1 MRGRRLLVLLLTCA
15 PASGCGAC
23 EPDRPAPGADASAH
37 ATAQSSKSAALV
49 PSSIAAHLQHHN
61 RLACRAIAVEGDVHV
76 DTGRAG
82 APTDKPGAADA
93 GTTPLLLQGLVP
105 TEAWL
110 DLAKGARF
118 VAKDPRTSRETTF
131 LGPGRARACVDYA
144 EESWLEFGVFES
156 SVGSGEAPGAEE
168 WVVTP
173 LGVVRYDAGKLRV
186 EVDAKRVSVEVDA
199 GTAFVWRA
207 GDTRPAPAPRASEE
221 EGWQRVDAPHRTT
234 LAWNGR
240 AGGPVA
246 LEAAD
251 ASVTECAELA
261 RKAHDLAAALLAP
274 AGAPPDKLGADAG
287 TIAQQVTTRRLA
299 RAACAVS
306 EVRVGSLPPSGP
318 ASQLATKLTAATGLW
333 STLPLATP
341 PDGAGAP
348 SNKP

>member
-1 MRGRRLLVLLLTCA
+1 MSVGVGVTVRARRLLVLLLTCA

-23 EPDRPAPGADASAH
+23 EPDRPAPGPDASAH
-37 ATAQSSKSAALV
+37 ATAAPPPRSAALV
-49 PSSIAAHLQHHN
+49 PSSIAAHLSHQN

-76 DTGRAG
+76 DKG
-82 APTDKPGAADA
+82 GAADG

-144 EESWLEFGVFES
+144 EESWLESGTFES

-186 EVDAKRVSVEVDA
+186 TVGPRRVSVEVDA

-207 GDTRPAPAPRASEE
+207 ADTRPAPAREGSEE
-221 EGWQRVDAPHRTT
+221 EGWQRVDAPRKTT
-234 LAWNGR
+234 IAWNGR

-246 LEAAD
+246 LDAAD
-251 ASVTECAELA
+251 AGVTDCAELG
-261 RKAHDLAAALLAP
+261 RKTHDLAAALLRGP
-274 AGAPPDKLGADAG
+274 AADAG
-287 TIAQQVTTRRLA
+287 TIAEQVTTRRLA

-306 EVRVGSLPPSGP
+306 EVRVGSLPPSAAAG
-318 ASQLATKLTAATGLW
+318 QLATKLTAAAGLW

-341 PDGAGAP
+341 PDGAGAARAP
-348 SNKP
+348 